1 MSQVPERENLW
12 IQDLTP
18 PSATVTVDLADKSSM
33 TNSLPLIS
41 VVLAGVVLTL
51 YIMRRRVRMGRRAP
65 KF

>member
-1 MSQVPERENLW
+1 M
-12 IQDLTP
+12 
-18 PSATVTVDLADKSSM
+18 M
-33 TNSLPLIS
+33 TNGFPLIS